1 MNSRDITYRINSSKL
16 KTLFTFNHEEGGTKT
31 SYCCRSSNKPCIVKA
46 KDNNILTLMIYAYVV
61 QQPEQDWYMKTDK
74 NSFASIR
81 KMYEKI
87 GSTTS
92 MLLSQFHA
100 IRGGNTVTYFFNIPK
115 RVVFE

>member
-1 MNSRDITYRINSSKL
+1 
-16 KTLFTFNHEEGGTKT
+16 
-31 SYCCRSSNKPCIVKA
+31 
-46 KDNNILTLMIYAYVV
+46 MIYAYVV

-115 RVVFE
+115 RAVFE